1 MQKLADNV
9 TIPYPT
15 QEKWVEFYTQWART
29 LTKALGLRHN
39 EMDREDAVVSAFTK
53 LMARRPENFPHHPD
67 TEKGWYN
74 CILWQAKGALSH
86 LYESK
91 TIREKHHKLAM
102 EERLCEGICL
112 NRCTIDGNIRER
124 AAFETLFQLCSNAGI
139 KSENVAAYCRCY
151 LEGEDSKSVT
161 KAFGIT
167 ANNLYAIRFRI
178 ERLLAA
184 KGRDLF
190 RQKQRQAFLMAA

>member
-1 MQKLADNV
+1 MV
-9 TIPYPT
+9 
-15 QEKWVEFYTQWART
+15 F
-29 LTKALGLRHN
+29 
-39 EMDREDAVVSAFTK
+39 AFTK
-53 LMARRPENFPHHPD
+53 LMARSYEDFPHHPD

-74 CILWQAKGALSH
+74 CILWQAKGVLSH

-102 EERLCEGICL
+102 EERLHEGVCI

-151 LEGEDSKSVT
+151 LEGEDSKSVA

-178 ERLLAA
+178 ERLLSA

-190 RQKQRQAFLMAA
+190 RKKQRQAFLMAA